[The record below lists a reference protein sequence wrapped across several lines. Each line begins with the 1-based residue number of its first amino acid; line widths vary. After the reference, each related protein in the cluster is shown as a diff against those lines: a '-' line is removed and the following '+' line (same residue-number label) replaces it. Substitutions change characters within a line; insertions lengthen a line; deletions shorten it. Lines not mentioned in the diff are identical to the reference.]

1 MQNYARK
8 SSRKMTCVNFVQL
21 QFKKTNFDL
30 YLFQIMEILKTI
42 LSKYKVYF
50 SEDSMRKFESI
61 LTRKEYKKEE
71 IILEEGKLSQH
82 FYIVEKGLIRQ
93 FYYKDGRDITEH
105 FSCEG
110 NIATCLESL
119 FLKEPTHLLIEA
131 LEPTTLYLLD
141 YEKWKKLCDENLEI
155 NQLYRAIMEYKLV
168 VSQQKADS
176 WRFENS
182 RERYDRFCK
191 EFPSV
196 SRRASVAHI
205 ATYLLMSP
213 ETLSR
218 VRAGVL

>member
-1 MQNYARK
+1 
-8 SSRKMTCVNFVQL
+8 
-21 QFKKTNFDL
+21 
-30 YLFQIMEILKTI
+30 MEILKVI
-42 LSKYKVYF
+42 LDKYHVHF
-50 SEDSMRKFESI
+50 SPESI
-61 LTRKEYKKEE
+61 EKLKSILIKKEYQKDEM
-71 IILEEGKLSQH
+71 ILEEGQVSRYL
-82 FYIVEKGLIRQ
+82 YLINKGMIRQ

-119 FLKEPTHLLIEA
+119 FLQKPTHLLVQA
-131 LEPTTLYLLD
+131 LEPSTVFLLD
-141 YEKWKKLCDENLEI
+141 YEKWKKLCDEVSEI
-155 NQLYRAIMEYKLV
+155 NQLYRAVMEYKLV

-196 SRRASVAHI
+196 ARRASVAHI
-205 ATYLLMSP
+205 ASYLLMTP

>member
-1 MQNYARK
+1 
-8 SSRKMTCVNFVQL
+8 MTFVIFVLIQL
-21 QFKKTNFDL
+21 KLIILNPDFL
-30 YLFQIMEILKTI
+30 IMNVIKNLLE
-42 LSKYKVYF
+42 KYKVQL
-50 SEDSMRKFESI
+50 SEELMLKFELI
-61 LTRKEYKKEE
+61 LIQKQYQKDEM
-71 IILEEGKLSQH
+71 ILEEGTISRYL
-82 FYIVEKGLIRQ
+82 YIVEKGMVRQ

-119 FLKEPTHLLIEA
+119 FLQQPTRLLIEA
-131 LEPTTLYLLD
+131 LEPSTLFLLD
-141 YEKWKKLCDENLEI
+141 YDKWKKLCDEFPEM
-155 NQLYRAIMEYKLV
+155 NQLYRAVMEYKLI

-191 EFPSV
+191 ELPYV

-205 ATYLLMSP
+205 ASYLLMSP

>member
-1 MQNYARK
+1 
-8 SSRKMTCVNFVQL
+8 MTSVNFVLLQL
-21 QFKKTNFDL
+21 KVLILKPDYFK
-30 YLFQIMEILKTI
+30 IMEIIKT
-42 LSKYKVYF
+42 LLDKYKVQF
-50 SEDSMRKFESI
+50 SQELMLRFESI
-61 LTRKEYKKEE
+61 LIQKHYQKDEM
-71 IILEEGKLSQH
+71 ILEEGTISRYL
-82 FYIVEKGLIRQ
+82 YIVEKGMVRQ

-131 LEPTTLYLLD
+131 LEPSTIFLLD
-141 YEKWKKLCDENLEI
+141 YDKWKELCDEFPEI
-155 NQLYRAIMEYKLV
+155 NQLYRAVMEYKLV

-191 EFPSV
+191 ELPSV
-196 SRRASVAHI
+196 SRRASIAHI
-205 ATYLLMSP
+205 ASYLLMTP

>member
-1 MQNYARK
+1 
-8 SSRKMTCVNFVQL
+8 MTNVIFVLIQL
-21 QFKKTNFDL
+21 KLIILNPDFL
-30 YLFQIMEILKTI
+30 IMNVIKNLLE
-42 LSKYKVYF
+42 KYKVEL
-50 SEDSMRKFESI
+50 SEELMLKFESI
-61 LTRKEYKKEE
+61 LIQKQYQKDEM
-71 IILEEGKLSQH
+71 ILEEGTISRYL
-82 FYIVEKGLIRQ
+82 YIVQKGMVRQ

-119 FLKEPTHLLIEA
+119 FLQQPTRLLIEA
-131 LEPTTLYLLD
+131 LEPSTLFLLD
-141 YEKWKKLCDENLEI
+141 YEKWKKLCDEFPEM
-155 NQLYRAIMEYKLV
+155 NQLYRAVMEYKLV

-191 EFPSV
+191 ELPSV
-196 SRRASVAHI
+196 FRRASVAHI
-205 ATYLLMSP
+205 ASYLLMSP

>member
-1 MQNYARK
+1 M
-8 SSRKMTCVNFVQL
+8 KMTHVNFVQL
-21 QFKKTNFDL
+21 QFKKINFDL

-61 LTRKEYKKEE
+61 LTRKDYKKDE

-110 NIATCLESL
+110 NFAACLESL

-131 LEPTTLYLLD
+131 LEPTTLYLLN
-141 YEKWKKLCDENLEI
+141 YKKWKKLCDENLEI

-191 EFPSV
+191 DFPSV
-196 SRRASVAHI
+196 SRRASIASI